1 MSNNEIREKRKKV
14 ICDLVKDDFYVPMK
28 EKELAIF
35 LQVAKEDREEFR
47 EILRE
52 LLAEGKLTLTVKGK
66 YMKSNG
72 KVLTGTFISNAKGFG
87 FVEVEGRD
95 EDLFIPE
102 DKQGGAFHKDT
113 VEVALLPAKTGK
125 RQEAQV
131 IRIIARGMTQVVGTY
146 EQSKSNFGFVIPDN
160 TKIAQD
166 IFVPKE
172 WSKGAMT
179 GHKVVVEITGYGT
192 NTKSPE
198 GKVVEILGHINDPG
212 VDILSIVRGFDLPVE
227 FGEKL
232 MNQVERVSQ
241 EVSEAD
247 CAGRRDLRD
256 VTMVTIDGE
265 DAKDLDDAVSVS
277 FDGTY
282 YHLGVHIADVT
293 NYVQENSAL
302 DREALK
308 RGTSVYLV
316 DRVIPML
323 PHALSNGICSLNE
336 GVDRLALSCLMKVD
350 EEGEIVDYEICESVI
365 RVNKRM
371 SYTVVKKLLEEPECV
386 EYNAGAPDGTSGEGA
401 GTVTDDSQYREL
413 LPMFQQM
420 AELADKLRKKRQKR
434 GSIDFDFPECKILLD
449 KEGHP
454 LDIKPY
460 ERNVATML
468 IEDFMLAANETV
480 AQHFYWRE
488 LPFVYRVHDVP
499 DPERIQKLSTFI
511 SNYGYYMKALGRKNS
526 KVSTEEIYPKEIQ
539 KLLQKIEGTPEEPM
553 IARLTLRSMKQ
564 AKYSTE
570 CTGHFGLACQ
580 YYCHFT
586 SPIRRYPDLQIHRI
600 IKDNLRGRMNDAKRH
615 HYEKILPE
623 VAMETSSLERRA
635 DEAERETLKLK
646 KVQYMRNFF
655 GQEFEGVISGITK
668 WGIYVELPNTVEGLV
683 HVTNMT
689 DDHYDYD
696 EEHYQMIGSHH
707 RKTYKLGQKVRVK
720 MIDCDEI
727 SRTIDFR
734 LVKERKEEREDG

>member
-28 EKELAIF
+28 EKELAMF
-35 LQVAKEDREEFR
+35 LQVSKEDREEFR
-47 EILRE
+47 EILQE

-198 GKVVEILGHINDPG
+198 GKVVEILGHIN
-212 VDILSIVRGFDLPVE
+212 
-227 FGEKL
+227 
-232 MNQVERVSQ
+232 
-241 EVSEAD
+241 
-247 CAGRRDLRD
+247 
-256 VTMVTIDGE
+256 E

-386 EYNAGAPDGTSGEGA
+386 EHNAGMPDGTSGEGVE
-401 GTVTDDSQYREL
+401 TSTNYSQYREL

-460 ERNVATML
+460 ERNIATML

-480 AQHFYWRE
+480 AQHFYWQE

-511 SNYGYYMKALGRKNS
+511 SNYGYYMKALGRRNS
-526 KVSTEEIYPKEIQ
+526 KVSTEEIHPKEIQ

-600 IKDNLRGRMNDAKRH
+600 IKEQLRGRLKEERIE
-615 HYEKILPE
+615 HYREILPE
-623 VAMETSSLERRA
+623 VAKHSSEMERRA
-635 DEAERETLKLK
+635 DEAERETDKLK
-646 KVQYMRNFF
+646 KVEYMEQHI
-655 GQEFEGVISGITK
+655 GEEYEGVISGVTN
-668 WGIYVELPNTVEGLV
+668 WGLYVELPNTVEGLV
-683 HVTNMT
+683 HISTIPG
-689 DDHYDYD
+689 DYYHYN
-696 EEHYQMIGSHH
+696 EAACEMVGEATG
-707 RKTYKLGQKVRVK
+707 RCFKLGMPVRIEVE
-720 MIDCDEI
+720 DCDRFM
-727 SRTIDFR
+727 RTINFR
-734 LVKERKEEREDG
+734 LVDK